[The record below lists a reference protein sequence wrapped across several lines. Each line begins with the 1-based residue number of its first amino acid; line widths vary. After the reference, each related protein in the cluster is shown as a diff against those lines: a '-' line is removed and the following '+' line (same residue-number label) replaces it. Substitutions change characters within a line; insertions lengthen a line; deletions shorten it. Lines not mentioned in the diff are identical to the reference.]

1 MIKPSQTIIKLPVA
15 ELRDYQKGVYD
26 FFVNNNGKRGVLV
39 WSRRSGKDIVCLN
52 IIAAMAIKEKGTYFY
67 CNPTYTQC
75 VKTIWKS
82 ISNDGTSMLDM
93 AFPRALIAKKNDAD
107 MSVTLINGSIVTFLG
122 SDNIDRIV
130 GTNPKMI
137 VYSEAALSD
146 PRGWNL
152 LRPVL
157 ANNKGAAL
165 FVSTPRGRNW
175 FYDLYN
181 LSKSNKDWYSSLL
194 TCEQTGSATKEE
206 VQKEIE
212 EGMDPRLAQ
221 QEFYCSFD
229 VGSVGSYYADE
240 IAKMREDGRISD
252 FPIDTAYPVYTA
264 CDLGYSD
271 ATSFI
276 FYQHIGEWFYI
287 IDEYESNGQSLKD
300 YVKMLREKGY
310 NYDRHYFPHDI
321 NQHELGTGYTRL
333 QMLREIGINGD
344 VVPLKSLNYGIEC
357 VHRLFPRVKIHSK
370 CKSLIKSLEMY
381 RKKFDERNNVFL
393 DTPVHDAYSHY
404 CFVGDTVVKT
414 IDGDKKIKDIKI
426 GDKVYIGEGL
436 YGEVEYSMCTGVK
449 DVVKLT
455 FNDGRVI
462 ECTPDH
468 EFITTKGLTRADSIS
483 YTDPVLIEEGSELW
497 ELFCKSKPKKA
508 RDEFISNIK
517 VLSIGCGEKEVSLC
531 HKKVESKRS
540 CTMKSFGTVLKDI
553 IQGQKILITL
563 TCQKITGII
572 QKVRVIENLTTDHIK
587 DSTTRLSI
595 KEKTT
600 SIISQ
605 KLTDS
610 CTDTCGNSTMVIYQ
624 KGLLSTIKTMI
635 EVIMISLIWSL
646 CLPLSILRCIVNKV
660 NGSVVKKISNSLQVC
675 VKKLL
680 NGIKAKKEES
690 GIECMQRSAIL
701 ATKSMEKE
709 FVNGVEKSLS
719 QRLLNKNSVVPTTK
733 ITLICVEREKEKRP
747 VYNITVKDHHCFFAN
762 GILVSNCDAFRYFAE
777 VVRDQL
783 NVERSNTMFNTKR
796 EPYNPMKWN

>member
-1 MIKPSQTIIKLPVA
+1 MLKQHRQTIIKLPVA

-276 FYQHIGEWFYI
+276 FYQHIGDWYYV

-300 YVKMLREKGY
+300 YVKMLKEKGY
-310 NYDRHYFPHDI
+310 NYERHYFPHDI

-333 QMLREIGINGD
+333 QMLREMGINGD

-357 VHRLFPRVKIHSK
+357 VHRLLPRVKIHTK

-393 DTPVHDAYSHY
+393 DTPVHDEYSHY
-404 CFVGDTVVKT
+404 
-414 IDGDKKIKDIKI
+414 
-426 GDKVYIGEGL
+426 
-436 YGEVEYSMCTGVK
+436 
-449 DVVKLT
+449 
-455 FNDGRVI
+455 
-462 ECTPDH
+462 
-468 EFITTKGLTRADSIS
+468 A
-483 YTDPVLIEEGSELW
+483 
-497 ELFCKSKPKKA
+497 
-508 RDEFISNIK
+508 
-517 VLSIGCGEKEVSLC
+517 
-531 HKKVESKRS
+531 
-540 CTMKSFGTVLKDI
+540 
-553 IQGQKILITL
+553 
-563 TCQKITGII
+563 
-572 QKVRVIENLTTDHIK
+572 
-587 DSTTRLSI
+587 
-595 KEKTT
+595 
-600 SIISQ
+600 
-605 KLTDS
+605 
-610 CTDTCGNSTMVIYQ
+610 
-624 KGLLSTIKTMI
+624 
-635 EVIMISLIWSL
+635 
-646 CLPLSILRCIVNKV
+646 
-660 NGSVVKKISNSLQVC
+660 
-675 VKKLL
+675 
-680 NGIKAKKEES
+680 
-690 GIECMQRSAIL
+690 
-701 ATKSMEKE
+701 
-709 FVNGVEKSLS
+709 
-719 QRLLNKNSVVPTTK
+719 
-733 ITLICVEREKEKRP
+733 
-747 VYNITVKDHHCFFAN
+747 
-762 GILVSNCDAFRYFAE
+762 DAFRYFAE

-783 NVERSNTMFNTKR
+783 NVERSITLFEVRKD
-796 EPYNPMKWN
+796 PYNPMKWN